1 MIVLIDMDD
10 VITDFDGEFYRRWKL
25 KYPDKYI
32 TPPSQRSKFYLKEES
47 PPEYKEFITSIYTEP
62 GFIRGLPP
70 VDGAIEALKTISK
83 EHTVFIC
90 TTPLDRFENCVLEKY
105 YWILDHIGFDWTK
118 RLILTKDKTLIKG
131 DILIDDKPEIIGNCT
146 PQWEHVLFDK
156 PYNRH
161 INNKKRI
168 NWNNY
173 KHIFLNS
180 C

>member
-1 MIVLIDMDD
+1 MDD
-10 VITDFDGEFYRRWKL
+10 VIADFDGEFYKRWKL

-32 TPPSQRSKFYLKEES
+32 TPPNQRSKFYIKEES
-47 PPEYKEFITSIYTEP
+47 PPEYRDFITSIYAEP
-62 GFIRGLPP
+62 GFIRSLPP
-70 VDGAIEALKTISK
+70 VAGAIDAINEISK

-90 TTPLDRFENCVLEKY
+90 TTPLDKFENCVLEKY
-105 YWILDHIGFDWTK
+105 YWVLENLGFELTK

-131 DILIDDKPEIIGNCT
+131 DILIDDKPEITGNCI
-146 PQWEHVLFDK
+146 PQWEHILFDK

-173 KHIFLNS
+173 KFIFLNS
-180 C
+180 